1 MSVYAQATH
10 ASREA
15 AEAEK
20 ALRKA
25 VRDPEMDS
33 DELAKLAAKF
43 AKAHTWAEDCRAE
56 ARDPGEA

>member
-15 AEAEK
+15 AKAET

-25 VRDPEMDS
+25 VRDPEVGS
-33 DELAKLAAKF
+33 DELAILATKC
-43 AKAHTWAEDCRAE
+43 AKALKWAEDCRTE